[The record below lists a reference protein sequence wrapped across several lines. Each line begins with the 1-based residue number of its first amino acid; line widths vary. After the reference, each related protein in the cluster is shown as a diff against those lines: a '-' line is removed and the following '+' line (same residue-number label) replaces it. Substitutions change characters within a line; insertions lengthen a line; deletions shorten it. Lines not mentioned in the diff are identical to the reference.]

1 MNWSL
6 KSGYLAPVG
15 GQTWQFVIFKPLSY
29 CFEKTIGFDV
39 KASFASCPPSRLI
52 RRYNKP
58 GGITKEFWEKAIQFH
73 ETFHGLKITNWWYRF
88 SVTSECYFLEKYRE
102 LSESEAFAQKLRY
115 FTDQNGPKGV
125 PWKWILSIFKFKN
138 ECYKQSRKSSWKNG
152 AICIVSMFPSP
163 VMVLKLSKKVHFL
176 QFCTDLSKKSIL
188 VCKIPQFWVKATNSG
203 SSW

>member
-6 KSGYLAPVG
+6 KTGYLAPVG
-15 GQTWQFVIFKPLSY
+15 GHTWQFVIFKPLSY

-39 KASFASCPPSRLI
+39 KASFAICPLSRLI

-58 GGITKEFWEKAIQFH
+58 GDITKEFWEKAIQFH

-88 SVTSECYFLEKYRE
+88 SVTSECLLSRKVSWAVRIGSLCPKIEVFYRPE
-102 LSESEAFAQKLRY
+102 WTKEGTMKMNFEHFQIQK
-115 FTDQNGPKGV
+115 
-125 PWKWILSIFKFKN
+125 
-138 ECYKQSRKSSWKNG
+138 CYKQSRKSSWKNG
-152 AICIVSMFPSP
+152 SICIVSMFPSS

-176 QFCTDLSKKSIL
+176 QFCADLSKKSIL